1 MIKCKE
7 CDSTNIE
14 VNFGSV
20 CISNPPKYRY
30 KCQDCGKLGFVKCDD
45 VNRSDFNLNGVQEI
59 KETPNTPPKEENKG
73 RCLMCHAHIRVNPK
87 DKSQPICTEHN
98 CPCKW
103 NERLIIKEEII

>member
-14 VNFGSV
+14 VNFSSV
-20 CISNPPKYRY
+20 CLCNPPKYRY

-59 KETPNTPPKEENKG
+59 KETPNTPKEENNGGMMGWICPKCG
-73 RCLMCHAHIRVNPK
+73 RCYSPFVSMCSFCN
-87 DKSQPICTEHN
+87 N
-98 CPCKW
+98 GNW
-103 NERLIIKEEII
+103 NTTITYYNEI

>member
-14 VNFGSV
+14 VNFSSV
-20 CISNPPKYRY
+20 CLCSPPKYRY

-59 KETPNTPPKEENKG
+59 KETPNTLKEKNKG
-73 RCLMCHAHIRVNPK
+73 GMMGWICPKCGRCYSPFVSMCSLCN
-87 DKSQPICTEHN
+87 N
-98 CPCKW
+98 GNW
-103 NERLIIKEEII
+103 NNTITYYNEI